1 MRSLLRFNWPDELQR
16 SFGMFLDNL
25 KNRWRL
31 NKSELISVLAP
42 GILISS
48 IIFLFGPFV
57 IYSGNVSEF
66 RVSLIDILKYYAIPG
81 FVLLAVFLSI
91 GMALS
96 KKYVKLYVSV
106 IFAIGVLMW
115 LQGNIFVWKYGL
127 LDGHAFDWTKDQW
140 RGWVDGSL
148 WLLLLAFSSFFY
160 KTVYRF
166 AILGSIALIC
176 LQTMY
181 LGFNSF
187 QRSEIWKS
195 GVSQDYV
202 TPKGIYEFSS
212 KRNVIQ
218 FILDAFQSDIF
229 QDIINEDLDYYNKAL
244 EGFTFFRETTGS
256 FPTTYMSVPAIL
268 SGINYKN
275 HIPMQDFVKLTLNGK
290 TISNVLYDKGYE
302 VDLVHGGG
310 RRYFEGRFSNAFW
323 PGRLYGKS
331 KYQNRDK
338 AAFLM
343 DLVLFRYVPHFLKP
357 LIYNDQSWLI
367 QRISRWNYGS
377 QLIFSHRA
385 FLEDLIAN
393 MTPNRK
399 NPVYKFIHI
408 MTTHSPLVI
417 DENCEY
423 AGKVLP
429 FTRKNLNIQQ
439 KCGLDDVIGF
449 FEKLKFLGIYDSSLI
464 VLQADHGAGVE
475 LAMKG
480 TNDELDS
487 DGFISG
493 DYLTRV
499 AASALP
505 LLAIKPPHSNG
516 PLKISNAQA
525 MLTDIPATINSILN
539 LNERFPGMSV
549 FDLDSEEVRDRK
561 TYYYTWQKT
570 NWQDNY
576 FYRLDEYIINGSVF
590 DRSSWRL
597 GARYNT
603 PENNLYETEKIDFG
617 SPGVERFFLNGWG
630 GDESDSKVGLTFNWA
645 LRTPSSI
652 VVSLP
657 KNESVCLTANVRNFL
672 KSQTVSIIVDRKE
685 IGTWELS
692 PFWKWEKMNIAIPP
706 DDKRPD
712 VSVVEFVFSQHRK
725 AKANEKDKR
734 PLAVLFESIRLS
746 KTNNC
751 K

>member
-1 MRSLLRFNWPDELQR
+1 MRLRMLVNSLINWWH
-16 SFGMFLDNL
+16 S
-25 KNRWRL
+25 
-31 NKSELISVLAP
+31 NKSELMSVLAP
-42 GILISS
+42 AVLIIST
-48 IIFLFGPFV
+48 IFVFGPFV

-115 LQGNIFVWKYGL
+115 LQGNVFVWKYGL
-127 LDGHAFDWTKDQW
+127 IDGQAFDWTKDQW

-148 WLLLLAFSSFFY
+148 WLLLPAFSIFFH
-160 KTVYRF
+160 KKLYRF
-166 AILGSIALIC
+166 VMPGSILLIC
-176 LQTMY
+176 LQAISLSFY
-181 LGFNSF
+181 SF
-187 QRSEIWKS
+187 QYPEIWKRS
-195 GVSQDYV
+195 VPQDYV

-218 FILDAFQSDIF
+218 FILDAFQSDFF
-229 QDIINEDLDYYNKAL
+229 QDIIDEDRDYYNKAL

-323 PGRLYGKS
+323 PGRLYGKT
-331 KYQNRDK
+331 KYQSRDR

-367 QRISRWNYGS
+367 QRINRRNFGS
-377 QLIFSHRA
+377 QLIFSHRE

-399 NPVYKFIHI
+399 DPVYKFIHI

-423 AGKVLP
+423 AGRVLP
-429 FTRKNLNIQQ
+429 FTRKNLKIQL

-480 TNDELDS
+480 TNSELDS

-505 LLAIKPPHSNG
+505 LLAVKPPHSKG
-516 PLKISNAQA
+516 PLRISNAQA
-525 MLTDIPATINSILN
+525 MLTDIPATISSILN
-539 LNERFPGMSV
+539 LDERFPGRSV
-549 FDLDSEEVRDRK
+549 FDLDSKEIRERK
-561 TYYYTWQKT
+561 TYHYTWQRT
-570 NWQDNY
+570 NWQDSY
-576 FYRLDEYIINGSVF
+576 FYRLDEYIIKGSVF

-597 GARYNT
+597 GARYN
-603 PENNLYETEKIDFG
+603 PGNNLYETERVDFG
-617 SPGVERFFLNGWG
+617 TGDADRFLLIGWG
-630 GDESDSKVGLTFNWA
+630 RAERDPKVELTFNWA
-645 LRTPSSI
+645 LGNSSSI
-652 VVSLP
+652 VLSLP
-657 KNESVCLTANVRNFL
+657 KNEAVRLTANVRNFL

-692 PFWKWEKMNIAIPP
+692 PFWKWEKKNITIPP

-712 VSVVEFVFSQHRK
+712 VSVVEFIFSQHRK
-725 AKANEKDKR
+725 TKPNENYKR
-734 PLAVLFESIRLS
+734 PLAVLFESILLS
-746 KTNNC
+746 KTKGC

>member
-1 MRSLLRFNWPDELQR
+1 
-16 SFGMFLDNL
+16 MFLDNL
-25 KNRWRL
+25 KNRWL
-31 NKSELISVLAP
+31 SNKSELISVLAS

-57 IYSGNVSEF
+57 IYSGNIAEF
-66 RVSLIDILKYYAIPG
+66 RVGFVEILRYYAIPG
-81 FVLLAVFLSI
+81 FMLLTILFFLGAI
-91 GMALS
+91 LP
-96 KKYVKLYVSV
+96 KRYFTLYISL
-106 IFAIGVLMW
+106 IFSLGVLIW

-127 LDGHAFDWTKDQW
+127 LDGQAFDWTKDQW

-148 WLLLLAFSSFFY
+148 WLLLPAFSIFFH
-160 KTVYRF
+160 KKLYRF
-166 AILGSIALIC
+166 VIPGSILLIC
-176 LQTMY
+176 LQTISLSFY
-181 LGFNSF
+181 SF
-187 QRSEIWKS
+187 QYPEIWKRS
-195 GVSQDYV
+195 ISQDYV

-212 KRNVIQ
+212 ERNVIQ
-218 FILDAFQSDIF
+218 FILDAFQSDFF
-229 QDIINEDLDYYNKAL
+229 QEIIDEDLDYYNKAL

-256 FPTTYMSVPAIL
+256 FPTTYMSIPAIL

-357 LIYNDQSWLI
+357 LIYNDQAWLI
-367 QRISRWNYGS
+367 QRIGRWNFGS

-393 MTPNRK
+393 MTLNK
-399 NPVYKFIHI
+399 KTSVYKFIHI

-423 AGKVLP
+423 AGKILP
-429 FTRKNLNIQQ
+429 FTRKNLKIQL
-439 KCGLDDVIGF
+439 KCGLDDVIRF
-449 FEKLKFLGIYDSSLI
+449 FEKLKSLGIYDSSLI

-480 TNDELDS
+480 TNDELGS

-493 DYLTRV
+493 DYFTRV

-505 LLAIKPPHSNG
+505 LLAIKPPHSDG
-516 PLKISNAQA
+516 PLKISNAQV
-525 MLTDIPATINSILN
+525 MLTDIPATISSILD
-539 LNERFPGMSV
+539 LNERFPGISV
-549 FDLDSEEVRDRK
+549 FDLDPEEVRERK
-561 TYYYTWQKT
+561 NYYYTWQKT

-576 FYRLDEYIINGSVF
+576 FYRLDEYIITGSVF
-590 DRSSWRL
+590 DRSSWHL
-597 GARYNT
+597 GASYNT
-603 PENNLYETEKIDFG
+603 PENNLYNTGKIDFG
-617 SPGVERFFLNGWG
+617 SPGAGRFLLTGWG
-630 GDESDSKVGLTFNWA
+630 GDERDSKVGLTFNWA

-692 PFWKWEKMNIAIPP
+692 PFWKWEKKNITIPS

-725 AKANEKDKR
+725 AKPNEEDKR

-746 KTNNC
+746 KTKSC